1 MLLHFLTYSLIA
13 LAALGCL
20 YMFVAALIVPTFA
33 RRDPVPR
40 ASTPAIT
47 LLKPLHG
54 AEPGLYANLA
64 SFCQQ
69 DYPGPLQIVFGV
81 THVHDPAIA
90 VVERLKEEFPACQI
104 DLVVDGLSGGTNPKV
119 ANLMNMNAR
128 AQHDIIVLADSD
140 IRVDPDYLTRVYD
153 ALEQVGDG
161 AVTGLYFGIAA
172 GGLWSQLSQLNVDGH
187 FLPGVMAS
195 VRLHLAE
202 PCLGSTIAM
211 HRSSLAAVG
220 GFEAVANCLADDHA
234 LGQALRDRG
243 EPVTVLPFAVGHMC
257 NETSFGELWRHEL
270 RWARTIRGVDPSGYA
285 GWVIN
290 HAFALALLAFA
301 LDGSATALWLAAT
314 AIAGRVALLYSIEN
328 HYGLPRHP
336 YWLIPVRDLL
346 SFAVYVAGFVT
357 RDVDWRGHRYHLVSE
372 GTLISEQRSTTP

>member
-1 MLLHFLTYSLIA
+1 MLHFFTYSLIA
-13 LAALGCL
+13 LASLGCL
-20 YMFVAALIVPTFA
+20 YMFAAALIVPTFA
-33 RRDPVPR
+33 RRDPEPR
-40 ASTPAIT
+40 ASAPAIT

-69 DYPGPLQIVFGV
+69 DYPGPVQIVFGV
-81 THVHDPAIA
+81 TNSHDPAIA
-90 VVERLKEEFPACQI
+90 VVERLKAEFPGRQF
-104 DLVVDGLSGGTNPKV
+104 DLVVDGRTGGTNPKV
-119 ANLMNMNAR
+119 ANLINMNAR

-140 IRVDPDYLTRVYD
+140 IRVGPDYLTQVYD
-153 ALEQVGDG
+153 ALEQVGEG
-161 AVTGLYFGIAA
+161 AVTGLYFGIPA
-172 GGLWSQLSQLNVDGH
+172 GGLWSQFSQLNVDGH
-187 FLPGVMAS
+187 FLPGVMTS

-234 LGQALRDRG
+234 LGEALRDRG

-257 NETSFGELWRHEL
+257 NETSLAELWRHEL

-301 LDGSATALWLAAT
+301 LGGGATALWLAAT
-314 AIAGRVALLYSIEN
+314 AIAGRAALLYSIEN
-328 HYGLPRHP
+328 HHGLPRHP
-336 YWLIPVRDLL
+336 YWLIPLRDLL

-357 RDVDWRGHRYHLVSE
+357 RDVDWRGHRYQLVSE

>member
-1 MLLHFLTYSLIA
+1 MLLHFLTYSLFA

-33 RRDPVPR
+33 RRDSEPR

-81 THVHDPAIA
+81 THAHDPAIA
-90 VVERLKEEFPACQI
+90 VVERLKREFPACQI
-104 DLVVDGLSGGTNPKV
+104 DLVVDGRAGGTNPKV
-119 ANLMNMNAR
+119 ANLINMNTRAR
-128 AQHDIIVLADSD
+128 HDIIVLADSD

-153 ALEQVGDG
+153 ALEQAGDG
-161 AVTGLYFGIAA
+161 AVTGLYFGIPA
-172 GGLWSQLSQLNVDGH
+172 GGLWSQLSQLNVNGH
-187 FLPGVMAS
+187 FLPGVMTS

-211 HRSSLAAVG
+211 YRSSLAAVG

-234 LGQALRDRG
+234 LGEALRDRG

-301 LDGSATALWLAAT
+301 LGGGATALWLAAT
-314 AIAGRVALLYSIEN
+314 AIAGRAALLYSIEN

-336 YWLIPVRDLL
+336 YWLIPLRDLL

-372 GTLISEQRSTTP
+372 GTLISEQRSTIP